1 MPDMRARNF
10 NSNPP
15 LKHCNLMKSTLFSLL
30 LLFSFT
36 AASSLVAQERVL
48 IPMDASQSNHLKAYG
63 VIFNHLGENE
73 SGQWLLNYRGGSF
86 LTTNSAEIVRKS
98 RIRGVSVE
106 VISESEATQIINE
119 VEQPN
124 VNMAAV
130 NLETVP
136 SIAVYTPDDA
146 MPWDD
151 AVTLALDYAE
161 VPYDKIYDKDVL
173 SGELENYD
181 WLHLHHEDF
190 TGQFGKFYGT
200 YRNTPWY
207 IAQVNQLQEL
217 ASELGYEKVS
227 ELKLDVS
234 LEIKKYIGNGGFL
247 FAMCSGTNTFDIAL
261 AAHQHDIVPT
271 EIDGDPIDPNPNER
285 LDYSN
290 TLAFDNFTV
299 STDPHAYLHGDIDVE
314 VDLNRIS
321 ESLDYFTLFDFSAKW
336 DPVPAMLTQNHVSSI
351 PGFYGQTTAFQSDKV
366 KNNVVKL
373 AETSGRDQVKYL
385 HGNYGQGTF
394 TFYAGHDP
402 EDYTH
407 RVGDP
412 PTDLDLHTNSPG
424 YRLILNNILFPA
436 AEKKK
441 KKT

>member
-1 MPDMRARNF
+1 MHTMHAKNY
-10 NSNPP
+10 NKP
-15 LKHCNLMKSTLFSLL
+15 LFKHFKHMKISSFFLLTLFLSM
-30 LLFSFT
+30 SFT
-36 AASSLVAQERVL
+36 LQAQDRVL
-48 IPMDASQSNHLKAYG
+48 IPMDASQSDHLKAYG
-63 VIFNHLGENE
+63 VVFNHLGENE

-86 LTTNSAEIVRKS
+86 LATRSADIVRKS
-98 RIRGVSVE
+98 RIRGVTIE
-106 VISESEATQIINE
+106 IISEAEAAQIVNE

-124 VNMAAV
+124 VNMAVV
-130 NLETVP
+130 NLETIP
-136 SIAVYTPDDA
+136 SIAVYTPSDA

-161 VPYDKIYDKDVL
+161 VPYDKIYDAEVL
-173 SGELENYD
+173 NGELEEYD

-200 YRNTPWY
+200 YRNAPWY
-207 IAQVNQLQEL
+207 ISQVNKLQEL
-217 ASELGYEKVS
+217 AAEFGYGKVS
-227 ELKLDVS
+227 ELKLDVVQ
-234 LEIKKYIGNGGFL
+234 EIKTYIGNGGFL

-261 AAHQHDIVPT
+261 AAHEHDIVPT
-271 EIDGDPIDPNPNER
+271 EIDGDPVDPNANER
-285 LDYSN
+285 LDYNN
-290 TLAFDNFTV
+290 TLAFHNFTV
-299 STDPHAYLHGDIDVE
+299 VTDPYVYMHDDIDVE
-314 VDLNRIS
+314 VNLNRIS

-366 KNNVVKL
+366 KNHVVTL
-373 AETSGRDQVKYL
+373 AESAGREQVKYL

-412 PTDLDLHTNSPG
+412 PTDLSLHKNSPG

-441 KKT
+441 RKT

>member
-1 MPDMRARNF
+1 MRITYGKNY
-10 NSNPP
+10 SNLPFK
-15 LKHCNLMKSTLFSLL
+15 LFKSMRIQSLFIL
-30 LLFSFT
+30 LLFGTSI
-36 AASSLVAQERVL
+36 AVQAQERVL
-48 IPMDASQSNHLKAYG
+48 IPMDASQSDHLKAYG
-63 VIFNHLGENE
+63 VIFNHLEENE

-86 LTTNSAEIVRKS
+86 ITTRSADIVRKS
-98 RIRGVSVE
+98 RVRGVTIE
-106 VISESEATQIINE
+106 VISEAEAAQIVNE

-124 VNMAAV
+124 VNMAVV
-130 NLETVP
+130 NLETIP
-136 SIAVYTPDDA
+136 SIAVYTPSDA

-161 VPYDKIYDKDVL
+161 VPYDKIYDSEVL
-173 SGELENYD
+173 SGELQEYD

-200 YRNTPWY
+200 YRNASWY
-207 IAQVNQLQEL
+207 ITQVNNLQDL
-217 ASELGYEKVS
+217 SAELGYNKVS
-227 ELKLDVS
+227 ELKLDVVQ
-234 LEIKKYIGNGGFL
+234 EIKEYIGNGGFL

-261 AAHQHDIVPT
+261 AAHQHDIIPS
-271 EIDGDPIDPNPNER
+271 EIDGDPVDPDANER

-290 TLAFDNFTV
+290 TLAFQNFSV
-299 STDPHAYLHGDIDVE
+299 VTDPYVYMHDDIDVE

-351 PGFYGQTTAFQSDKV
+351 PGFYGQTTAFRADKV
-366 KNNVVKL
+366 KNNVVTL
-373 AETSGRDQVKYL
+373 AESSGRDQVKYL

-412 PTDLDLHTNSPG
+412 PTDLSLHKNSPG

-441 KKT
+441 RKT